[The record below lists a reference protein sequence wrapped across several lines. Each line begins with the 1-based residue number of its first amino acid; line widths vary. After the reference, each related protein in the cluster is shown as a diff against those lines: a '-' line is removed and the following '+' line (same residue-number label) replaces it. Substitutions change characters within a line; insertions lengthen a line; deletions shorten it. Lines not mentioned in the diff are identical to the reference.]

1 MENKVGLSYIEG
13 ETIKL
18 LAQEFS
24 DPEIAEHLGIDS
36 SMVRTII
43 SNMMVKTDTN
53 SLIGLIKEAMKKGW
67 IV

>member
-1 MENKVGLSYIEG
+1 MENKVGMSYIEG

-24 DPEIAEHLGIDS
+24 DTEIAEHLGIDS